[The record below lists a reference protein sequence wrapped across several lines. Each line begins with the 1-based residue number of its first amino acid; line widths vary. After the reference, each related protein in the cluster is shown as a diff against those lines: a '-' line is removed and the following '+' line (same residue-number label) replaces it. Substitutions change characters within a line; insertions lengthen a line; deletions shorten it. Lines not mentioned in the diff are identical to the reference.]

1 MSWAPE
7 RVEELLRNVPP
18 EPGVYL
24 MRDRAG
30 RVVYV
35 GKAIHLR
42 NRVSNYFQPSGDPR
56 PFVALLSGVLARID
70 TVVTSNE
77 KEALILENELIK
89 KHRPPFNVLLRDD
102 KNYLYLR
109 LDAGAEWPRLE
120 LVRRR
125 RDDGAAYFGPY
136 HSAAAVRAT
145 FALVNRHFGLRTCS
159 DTVFR
164 NRSRP
169 CLEHAMGRCPGP
181 CAGLAA
187 PADYRDRVEAAL
199 LFLRGRHD
207 EVRRLLAA
215 RMSAAAEAENFEEA
229 ARLRDRLKAIETAMT
244 RQAVVLP
251 TTADLDAIGFARSGD
266 CAAFAVLRF
275 EGGVLTERV
284 PFVLDGVVA
293 PEEDLLESFAVQYYG
308 RAPIPAEVLL
318 PPALLERTE
327 PLEGVLAS
335 RSRRTVRVRRP
346 ARGPTGDAVR
356 MAVHNAELLLAE
368 GLASGGARDRALAR
382 VAELLGLPGPPR
394 RIETFDM
401 SQFQAAEPVG
411 SMVVFVDGRPEKR
424 AWRTFAVRL
433 EEGPG
438 DVGFMREV
446 LRRRFARLDEA
457 PGDAPDLVVLDGGEA
472 QLAVAVDVTA
482 ALGRAIPLVALAKSR
497 VTDRAFGP
505 AERVPERLFVPAG
518 ATGVAEGAPFRRI
531 LPDAHDAGLHLL
543 MRMRDEAH
551 RFAVSFHR
559 KRRAKRETGSVL
571 DGIAGLG
578 RTRRTALLRHFRT
591 VAGIR
596 AATFDELRRVPGL
609 PEPVAAAVFERL
621 HGAPPVTGTAVP
633 GPAPSPTR
641 RRSRRAR

>member
-1 MSWAPE
+1 MSWTPE

-30 RVVYV
+30 RVIYV

-56 PFVALLSGVLARID
+56 PFVALLSGVLDRID

-109 LDAGAEWPRLE
+109 LDAQVEWPRLE

-145 FALVNRHFGLRTCS
+145 FALVNRHFGLRTCT
-159 DTVFR
+159 DTTFR

-181 CAGLAA
+181 CAGLSS
-187 PADYRDRVEAAL
+187 PGDYRDRVEAAT

-215 RMSAAAEAENFEEA
+215 RMQAAAEAENFEEA
-229 ARLRDRLKAIETAMT
+229 ARVRDRLKAIETAMV

-251 TTADLDAIGFARSGD
+251 TTDDLDAIGFARSGD

-275 EGGVLTERV
+275 EGGVLVERV
-284 PFVLDGVVA
+284 PFVLDDVVA

-318 PPALLERTE
+318 PSALLERTG
-327 PLEGVLAS
+327 PLEEVLGA
-335 RSRRTVRVRRP
+335 RSRRVVHVRRP
-346 ARGPTGDAVR
+346 VRGPAADALR
-356 MAVHNAELLLAE
+356 MAVHNAELLVTE
-368 GLASGGARDRALAR
+368 GLSSGGARNRALSR
-382 VAELLGLPGPPR
+382 IAELLDLPAPPR
-394 RIETFDM
+394 RVETFDM
-401 SQFQAAEPVG
+401 SQFQSAEPVG
-411 SMVVFVDGRPEKR
+411 SMVVFLDGRPEKR

-433 EEGPG
+433 EEGSG

-446 LRRRFARLDEA
+446 LRRRLARLDEA
-457 PGDAPDLVVLDGGEA
+457 PEDAPDLIVLDGGES
-472 QLAVAVDVTA
+472 QLAVAVDVLA
-482 ALGRAIPLVALAKSR
+482 AMGRSIPVVALAKSR
-497 VTDRAFGP
+497 VADRAFGP
-505 AERVPERLFVPAG
+505 AARIPERLFVPAG
-518 ATGVAEGAPFRRI
+518 GPGVGEGERSRRI
-531 LPDAHDAGLHLL
+531 VPEAHDAGLHLL

-559 KRRAKRETGSVL
+559 KRRSKRETGSVL
-571 DGIAGLG
+571 DGIPGLG
-578 RTRRTALLRHFRT
+578 RTRRVALLRHFRT
-591 VAGIR
+591 VGGIR
-596 AATFDELRRVPGL
+596 SATIDELRRVPGL
-609 PEPVAAAVFERL
+609 SGPVVEAVFERL
-621 HGAPPVTGTAVP
+621 HGAPPVTPPEVP
-633 GPAPSPTR
+633 GPSPSRAR
-641 RRSRRAR
+641 RRRPA

>member
-1 MSWAPE
+1 MSWTPE
-7 RVEELLRNVPP
+7 RIDELLRNVPP

-30 RVVYV
+30 RVLYV

-56 PFVALLSGVLARID
+56 PFVRMLSGILDRID
-70 TVVTSNE
+70 TVVTTNE

-102 KNYLYLR
+102 KSYLYLR
-109 LDAGAEWPRLE
+109 LDTGAAWPRLE

-125 RDDGAAYFGPY
+125 RDDGATYFGPY

-145 FALVNRHFGLRTCS
+145 FGLVNRHFGLRTCT
-159 DTVFR
+159 DTTFR

-181 CAGLAA
+181 CANLASA
-187 PADYRDRVEAAL
+187 EDYRDRVEAAL

-207 EVRRLLAA
+207 DVRRLLQA
-215 RMSAAAEAENFEEA
+215 RMHAAAEAENFEEA
-229 ARLRDRLKAIETAMT
+229 ARQRDRLKAIETAMT

-251 TTADLDAIGFARSGD
+251 TTEDLDAIGFARSGD

-308 RAPIPAEVLL
+308 RSPIPAQVLL
-318 PPALLERTE
+318 PPTQLERTD
-327 PLEGVLAS
+327 PLEAVLAA
-335 RSRRTVRVRRP
+335 RGGRPVRVHRP
-346 ARGPTGDAVR
+346 GRGPAADAVR

-368 GLASGGARDRALAR
+368 GLTSGDTRNRALAR
-382 VAELLGLPGPPR
+382 VAELLGLDRPPR

-401 SQFQAAEPVG
+401 SQFQSAEPVG
-411 SMVVFVDGRPEKR
+411 AMVVFLEGRPEKR
-424 AWRTFAVRL
+424 AWRTFGVRL
-433 EEGPG
+433 EDGPG

-446 LRRRFARLDEA
+446 LRRRVARLDES
-457 PGDAPDLVVLDGGEA
+457 PEDVPDLIVLDGGEA
-472 QLAVAVDVTA
+472 QLAVAVEVLA
-482 ALGRAIPLVALAKSR
+482 AAGHSIPLVALAKAR
-497 VTDRAFGP
+497 VVDRGFGP
-505 AERVPERLFVPAG
+505 VERVPERLFVP
-518 ATGVAEGAPFRRI
+518 EGAWAVADGPTFRRI
-531 LPDAHDAGLHLL
+531 VPEAHDAGLHLL

-551 RFAVSFHR
+551 RFVVTFHR
-559 KRRAKRETGSVL
+559 KRRSKRETGSVL
-571 DGIAGLG
+571 DAIPGLG
-578 RTRRTALLRHFRT
+578 RSRRTALLRHFRT
-591 VAGIR
+591 VGNIR
-596 AATFDELRRVPGL
+596 AATLEELHQVPGL
-609 PEPVAAAVFERL
+609 PRPVALAVFERL
-621 HGAPPVTGTAVP
+621 HDAPAGRPFLA
-633 GPAPSPTR
+633 APNR
-641 RRSRRAR
+641 QNR